1 MVERRETRSE
11 KAAFAANMAAAHAD
25 DRARLL
31 QEHRAFLE
39 GKRDADADFASVRP
53 APKRAP
59 KSIVLGH
66 PPMGKDAAYLA
77 HHKRFVSEQ
86 RRAIAA
92 KTLAGSGKKKLKT
105 PRKKVVDETWEPGD
119 DEEEQEDEEDEAD
132 NDWEDADEVVSKKA
146 KVPKVTAIQKVVN
159 VPKMPRK
166 KSAKTLAKEAKEAA
180 EAVKRSAASKARQAQ
195 VSAAQREG
203 KEAKEAARLRLVE
216 KQAEKQKT
224 REAK

>member
-11 KAAFAANMAAAHAD
+11 KAAFAANIAVAHAD

-39 GKRDADADFASVRP
+39 GKRDADADFASARP

-77 HHKRFVSEQ
+77 QAHNKRLVSEQ

-92 KTLAGSGKKKLKT
+92 NTLAGSGKKKLKT
-105 PRKKVVDETWEPGD
+105 PKKKVVDETWEPGD
-119 DEEEQEDEEDEAD
+119 DEEEQEEEEDEAD

-159 VPKMPRK
+159 VPKKPRK

-195 VSAAQREG
+195 ASAAQREG

-224 REAK
+224 

>member
-25 DRARLL
+25 DRARLI

-39 GKRDADADFASVRP
+39 
-53 APKRAP
+53 
-59 KSIVLGH
+59 
-66 PPMGKDAAYLA
+66 AAL
-77 HHKRFVSEQ
+77 VSEQ

-146 KVPKVTAIQKVVN
+146 KGPKVTAIQKVVN
-159 VPKMPRK
+159 VPKKPRK

-180 EAVKRSAASKARQAQ
+180 EVVKRSAASKARQGQA
-195 VSAAQREG
+195 SAAQREG
-203 KEAKEAARLRLVE
+203 KETKEALRLVE

-224 REAK
+224 REAKKRNAQVNQYPTTPKRFRTSQHDIHVATSRA